1 MQKKPIYSPDR
12 AKVTRQPKARKIGV
26 NMSSDAKKRPLSK
39 EGWWHAISTM
49 LPCHYKDPKLGTI
62 VVHLCTILGTS
73 LLRDH
78 FSWAAPGNSLQ
89 STIVKLL
96 LPRSGLFCAGPRLP
110 VDPEAPMG
118 GHGGLLEANGS
129 MKVEEEEEEAS
140 ARKQH
145 QTVPGRQH
153 GTAQRRQDSSP
164 LFLIPWTWWHATKDK
179 ESCKDV
185 QILSIDKPLKVRR
198 CFKWRYFIGFIR
210 GVLVGV
216 FCVSCLLSFSRTFWL
231 ATCLNISISILNF
244 DW

>member
-39 EGWWHAISTM
+39 EGWWHATSTM

-118 GHGGLLEANGS
+118 GHGGWLRPMGVWRWRRRRKRPVPASNTKQCPAGS
-129 MKVEEEEEEAS
+129 MAPRNAGKIL
-140 ARKQH
+140 H
-145 QTVPGRQH
+145 IY
-153 GTAQRRQDSSP
+153 SS
-164 LFLIPWTWWHATKDK
+164 FLGLDDIQQKTK
-179 ESCKDV
+179 
-185 QILSIDKPLKVRR
+185 
-198 CFKWRYFIGFIR
+198 
-210 GVLVGV
+210 
-216 FCVSCLLSFSRTFWL
+216 SRAKMYKFFQLT
-231 ATCLNISISILNF
+231 SP
-244 DW
+244 